1 MPAFPASTS
10 SPSQRDAVLCIHGS
24 AVSGRSWNPIAA
36 VLGDRFDV
44 AMPDRL
50 GCERGVGWPTGL
62 AASFESEAQHLG
74 CQLGRHPGGVHVLAH
89 SYGAAIALELALRWP
104 QRVRSLTLFEP
115 ARFALLFHDAG
126 SSAQCDEILR
136 VGGGVSQRARAGRT
150 DEAAAMF
157 VDYWSGAGAW
167 AALDDRQRGGV
178 RACMPKVAAEFDA
191 AFADRTP
198 LRRFSALAMP
208 LCLMRG
214 DASPA
219 PVRRIVDLL
228 AGLVPGAEVVDV
240 AGIGHMAPVTQ
251 PGAVVDHLPHWLRAE
266 DWRLAA

>member
-1 MPAFPASTS
+1 MPDAIP
-10 SPSQRDAVLCIHGS
+10 SPSHRDTVLCIHGS

-44 AMPDRL
+44 ATPDRL
-50 GCERGVGWPTGL
+50 GCERGVAWPIGL
-62 AASFESEAQHLG
+62 AASFESEAHHLA

-126 SSAQCDEILR
+126 SLAPRDEIVY
-136 VGGGVSQRARAGRT
+136 VGGRVARLARAGRL
-150 DEAAAMF
+150 DEAAVLF
-157 VDYWSGAGAW
+157 VDYWSGTGAW
-167 AALDDRQRGGV
+167 RALDERQRAGV

-198 LRRFSALAMP
+198 LQRFAALTMP
-208 LCLMRG
+208 VCLMRG

-228 AGLVPGAEVVDV
+228 ADLVPGAEVVDLP
-240 AGIGHMAPVTQ
+240 GLGHMGPVTQ
-251 PGAVVDHLPHWLRAE
+251 PGRVVEALPQWLSPG

>member
-1 MPAFPASTS
+1 MPAAYPS
-10 SPSQRDAVLCIHGS
+10 SAHRDTVLCIHGS
-24 AVSGRSWNPIAA
+24 AVTGRSWNPIAA

-44 AMPDRL
+44 ATPDRL
-50 GCERGVGWPTGL
+50 GCERGVAWPAGL
-62 AASFESEAQHLG
+62 AASFESEAQHLA
-74 CQLGRHPGGVHVLAH
+74 CQLGRQAGGVHVLAH

-115 ARFALLFHDAG
+115 ARFALLFHAVDGAAG
-126 SSAQCDEILR
+126 EEILR
-136 VGGGVSQRARAGRT
+136 VGTAVAQRARAGRE
-150 DEAAAMF
+150 DAAAALF
-157 VDYWSGAGAW
+157 VDYWSGAESW
-167 AALDDRQRGGV
+167 RALDERQRSGV

-198 LRRFSALAMP
+198 LRRFAALDIP
-208 LCLMRG
+208 IRLLRG

-228 AGLVPGAEVVDV
+228 AGLVPHAEVVDLP
-240 AGIGHMAPVTQ
+240 GIGHMGPVTH
-251 PGAVVDHLPHWLRAE
+251 PGAVLANLPSWLSVT